1 MSKWVEKNE
10 KEYGVQMVELKKI
23 IERQVLATGSSDQ
36 FISDMYVALVSGRRI
51 TPKMEAAIDRII
63 KANSPEELFKRE
75 EWVSKVVPKLMMVT
89 SLITDTDWKDN
100 YKADSHR
107 FINSLIEQAKSR
119 KTLSKKQMDA
129 ASRIYL
135 RTKKNIEKKKKKA

>member
-23 IERQVLATGSSDQ
+23 IERQVLATGSSDE
-36 FISDMYVALVSGRRI
+36 FTSNMYVALKTGRRI

-135 RTKKNIEKKKKKA
+135 RTKKNNEKNKKKA